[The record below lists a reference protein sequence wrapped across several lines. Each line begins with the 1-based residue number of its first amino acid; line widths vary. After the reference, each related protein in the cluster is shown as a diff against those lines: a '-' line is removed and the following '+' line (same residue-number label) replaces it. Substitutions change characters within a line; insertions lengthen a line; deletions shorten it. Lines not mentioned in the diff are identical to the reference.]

1 MSVRYVDLSQRLQSD
16 RLCVLE
22 KLGNIRKIKKSGIP
36 LFIVFLIMTDSEKI
50 AKTIWG
56 NSLQKSR
63 KFFGWLPN
71 LKSIKVIKNGTT
83 FYLGKLKAWVSIEY
97 QKSLNN
103 YSVSIKP
110 EDGGNEIV
118 YHSVSLDNI
127 VPVIDANV
135 IYGTNSYNYV
145 CEICGLIPKIAV

>member
-1 MSVRYVDLSQRLQSD
+1 
-16 RLCVLE
+16 
-22 KLGNIRKIKKSGIP
+22 
-36 LFIVFLIMTDSEKI
+36 MTDSEKI
-50 AKTIWG
+50 AKNIWN
-56 NSLQKSR
+56 NSLQKSF

-71 LKSIKVIKNGTT
+71 LKSIKFIKNGTS

-97 QKSLNN
+97 QKSLNS

-118 YHSVSLDNI
+118 YNSVTLDNI

-135 IYGTNSYNYV
+135 IYGTNSYN
-145 CEICGLIPKIAV
+145 

>member
-1 MSVRYVDLSQRLQSD
+1 
-16 RLCVLE
+16 
-22 KLGNIRKIKKSGIP
+22 
-36 LFIVFLIMTDSEKI
+36 MTDSEKI

-71 LKSIKVIKNGTT
+71 LKSIKVIKNGTV

-97 QKSLNN
+97 QKSLNS

-145 CEICGLIPKIAV
+145 CEICGLLPKIAV

>member
-1 MSVRYVDLSQRLQSD
+1 
-16 RLCVLE
+16 
-22 KLGNIRKIKKSGIP
+22 
-36 LFIVFLIMTDSEKI
+36 MTDSEKI
-50 AKTIWG
+50 AKNIWN
-56 NSLQKSR
+56 NSLQKSI

-71 LKSIKVIKNGTT
+71 LKSIKVIKNGTA

-110 EDGGNEIV
+110 ENGNEIV

-135 IYGTNSYNYV
+135 IYGTNSYNYI
-145 CEICGLIPKIAV
+145 CEIYGLLPKIAV

>member
-1 MSVRYVDLSQRLQSD
+1 
-16 RLCVLE
+16 
-22 KLGNIRKIKKSGIP
+22 
-36 LFIVFLIMTDSEKI
+36 MTDSEKI
-50 AKTIWG
+50 AKNIWN
-56 NSLQKSR
+56 NSLQKSF

-71 LKSIKVIKNGTT
+71 LKSIKFIKNGTS

-110 EDGGNEIV
+110 ENGGNEIV
-118 YHSVSLDNI
+118 YNSVTLDNI

-135 IYGTNSYNYV
+135 IYGTNSYKECSKN
-145 CEICGLIPKIAV
+145 

>member
-1 MSVRYVDLSQRLQSD
+1 
-16 RLCVLE
+16 
-22 KLGNIRKIKKSGIP
+22 
-36 LFIVFLIMTDSEKI
+36 MTDSEKI
-50 AKTIWG
+50 AKNIWN
-56 NSLQKSR
+56 NSLQKSF

-71 LKSIKVIKNGTT
+71 LKSIKFIKNGTS

-110 EDGGNEIV
+110 ENGGNEIV
-118 YHSVSLDNI
+118 YNSVTLDNI

-135 IYGTNSYNYV
+135 IYGTNSY
-145 CEICGLIPKIAV
+145 K

>member
-1 MSVRYVDLSQRLQSD
+1 
-16 RLCVLE
+16 
-22 KLGNIRKIKKSGIP
+22 
-36 LFIVFLIMTDSEKI
+36 MTDSEKI
-50 AKTIWG
+50 AKNIWN
-56 NSLQKSR
+56 NSLQKSI

-110 EDGGNEIV
+110 ENGVNEIV
-118 YHSVSLDNI
+118 YNSVSLDNI

-135 IYGTNSYNYV
+135 IYGTNSYNYI
-145 CEICGLIPKIAV
+145 CEICGLLPKIAV

>member
-1 MSVRYVDLSQRLQSD
+1 
-16 RLCVLE
+16 
-22 KLGNIRKIKKSGIP
+22 
-36 LFIVFLIMTDSEKI
+36 MTDSEKI
-50 AKTIWG
+50 AKNIWN
-56 NSLQKSR
+56 NSLQKSF

-71 LKSIKVIKNGTT
+71 LKSIKFIKNGTS

-110 EDGGNEIV
+110 ENGGNEIV
-118 YHSVSLDNI
+118 YNSVTLDNI

-135 IYGTNSYNYV
+135 IYWTNSYNYI
-145 CEICGLIPKIAV
+145 CEICGLLPKIAV